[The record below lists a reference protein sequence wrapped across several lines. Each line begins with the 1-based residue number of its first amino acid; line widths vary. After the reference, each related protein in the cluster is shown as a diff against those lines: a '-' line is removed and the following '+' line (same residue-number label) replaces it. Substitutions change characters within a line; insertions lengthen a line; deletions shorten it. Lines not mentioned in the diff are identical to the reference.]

1 MTDLLEDAESLLQ
14 KLPDAV
20 QRRKLGERLSQAVLA
35 LRNAEHQAERM
46 AALVELARITEFGA
60 TAEQRVVLDEMVE
73 TACEVGEQLEA
84 AETEETLRAAVY
96 EYEHTLPPAISALDR
111 QLRERWRAV
120 FADKFQPLVGLG
132 QLLSSMNVR
141 NDLGGRLA
149 ECGRK
154 GQAAL
159 NLGSVADLLKSVRE
173 LLSELEMLQAERAS
187 EIGDDEVGE
196 FINALAEKRATLA
209 MVTVNVHEWLEA
221 HHALDRLG
229 INPR

>member
-1 MTDLLEDAESLLQ
+1 MTDLLEDAESLLE

-20 QRRKLGERLSQAVLA
+20 QRRKLGERLGQAVQV
-35 LRNAEHQAERM
+35 LRTAEHQAGRM

-60 TAEQRVVLDEMVE
+60 TVEQRVVFTEMVE
-73 TACEVGEQLEA
+73 TACDVGEQLEA
-84 AETEETLRAAVY
+84 AETEETLRAAVH
-96 EYEHTLPPAISALDR
+96 EYEHSLPSAISALDR

-154 GQAAL
+154 AQAAL
-159 NLGSVADLLKSVRE
+159 NLGSVTDLLKSVRE
-173 LLSELEMLQAERAS
+173 LLAELEMLQAERAA

-209 MVTVNVHEWLEA
+209 MVTAKVREWLEA
-221 HHALDRLG
+221 HQALDRLG